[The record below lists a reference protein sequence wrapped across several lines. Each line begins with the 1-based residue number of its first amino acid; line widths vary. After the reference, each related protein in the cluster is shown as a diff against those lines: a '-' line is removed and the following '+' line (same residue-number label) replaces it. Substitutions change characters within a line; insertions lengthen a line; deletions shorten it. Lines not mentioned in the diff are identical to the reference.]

1 MRILLWTISFVI
13 LSWSAYWVIGAK
25 SIKSE
30 LSESI
35 QKFNSGDW
43 SIEYSDAIVRGFPY
57 RFDVTINNLTVKNK
71 KNYLTWTLPY
81 FQILSLSYSPK
92 NLILVWPKEQ
102 ELKTKTK
109 TINLTSNK
117 MLASIERTNIRSYD
131 ISKFILEVEGAI
143 VKSSQDL
150 VIQSKSLILAIDKL
164 KVETAAYKFGLSST
178 ELSIQPSDHRFYGLV
193 GLFNTN
199 SLNLNINADVY
210 LDTLLRVTKK
220 QDYPKITKLNLKEIS
235 INSKDFIL
243 TAMGNLETD
252 IQGSPKGDIQLKI
265 SDWKQLLSNIKK
277 TGINKKIIESLRI
290 FSILSGNQNN
300 LTLELTLKERKLLLG
315 PLLLGSIPKQ
325 LIQ

>member
-1 MRILLWTISFVI
+1 MRILLWTISFII

-43 SIEYSDAIVRGFPY
+43 SIEYSDAIVKGFPY
-57 RFDVTINNLTVKNK
+57 RFDVTINNLRIKNK
-71 KNYLTWTLPY
+71 KDYLTWTLPY

-164 KVETAAYKFGLSST
+164 KVETAAYKFGLRST

-210 LDTLLRVTKK
+210 LDTLMGVTKK

-252 IQGSPKGDIQLKI
+252 IQGSPEGDIQLKI

-277 TGINKKIIESLRI
+277 TGINKKIIESLRV

>member
-102 ELKTKTK
+102 EIKNKTK
-109 TINLTSNK
+109 N
-117 MLASIERTNIRSYD
+117 
-131 ISKFILEVEGAI
+131 
-143 VKSSQDL
+143 
-150 VIQSKSLILAIDKL
+150 
-164 KVETAAYKFGLSST
+164 
-178 ELSIQPSDHRFYGLV
+178 
-193 GLFNTN
+193 
-199 SLNLNINADVY
+199 Y
-210 LDTLLRVTKK
+210 L
-220 QDYPKITKLNLKEIS
+220 
-235 INSKDFIL
+235 
-243 TAMGNLETD
+243 
-252 IQGSPKGDIQLKI
+252 
-265 SDWKQLLSNIKK
+265 
-277 TGINKKIIESLRI
+277 GI
-290 FSILSGNQNN
+290 
-300 LTLELTLKERKLLLG
+300 
-315 PLLLGSIPKQ
+315 
-325 LIQ
+325 

>member
-252 IQGSPKGDIQLKI
+252 IQGSPEGDIQLKI

-300 LTLELTLKERKLLLG
+300 LTLDLTLKERKLLLG

>member
-178 ELSIQPSDHRFYGLV
+178 ELSVQPSDHRFYGLV

-300 LTLELTLKERKLLLG
+300 LTLDLTLKERKLLLG

>member
-178 ELSIQPSDHRFYGLV
+178 ELSVQPSDHRFYGLV

-252 IQGSPKGDIQLKI
+252 IQGSPEGDIQLKI

-300 LTLELTLKERKLLLG
+300 LTLDLTLKERKLLLG

>member
-57 RFDVTINNLTVKNK
+57 RFDVTINNLRVKNK

-131 ISKFILEVEGAI
+131 ISEFILEVEGAI

-193 GLFNTN
+193 GLFNTT

-235 INSKDFIL
+235 INSKDLTL

-252 IQGSPKGDIQLKI
+252 IQGSPEGDIQLKI

-300 LTLELTLKERKLLLG
+300 LTLDLTLKERKLLLG